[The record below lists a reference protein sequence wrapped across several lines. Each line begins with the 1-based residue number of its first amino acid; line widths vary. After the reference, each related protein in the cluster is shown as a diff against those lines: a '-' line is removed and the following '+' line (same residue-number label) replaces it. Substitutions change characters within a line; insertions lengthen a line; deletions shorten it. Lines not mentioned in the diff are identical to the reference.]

1 MIGGG
6 WPYACPMRFRLAIA
20 IGLMLATACSGPP
33 VDEGLFFPT
42 WDAEGDAPAAIVQGV
57 LVEKDRCL
65 FLEANGQRALVIWEG
80 GLGFEDNALLDVA
93 GDPIANVGE
102 TVHGGGGYF
111 GDRRHIENLAG
122 EPIPER
128 CVPTGD
134 GDRFALIYDVEA
146 GPFE

>member
-1 MIGGG
+1 MH
-6 WPYACPMRFRLAIA
+6 FRLT
-20 IGLMLATACSGPP
+20 IGLILATACTGPP
-33 VDEGLFFPT
+33 VEDGLFFPT
-42 WDAEGDAPAAIVQGV
+42 WDAAGDAPSAIVEGV

-65 FLEANGQRALVIWEG
+65 FLEANRQRALVIWEG
-80 GLGFEDNALLDVA
+80 GLGFEDNALLDSA

-102 TVHGGGGYF
+102 TIHGGGGYF

-134 GDRFALIYDVEA
+134 GDGFALIYDVHA
-146 GPFE
+146 GRFE